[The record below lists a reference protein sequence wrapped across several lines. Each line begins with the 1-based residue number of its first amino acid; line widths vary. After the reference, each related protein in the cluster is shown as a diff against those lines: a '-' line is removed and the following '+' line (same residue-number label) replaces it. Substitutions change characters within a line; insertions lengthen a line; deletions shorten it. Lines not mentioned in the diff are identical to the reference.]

1 MTRRA
6 VTVDTPSVVF
16 LSALLGIDPERIVA
30 DHRRRVRNARIRAAL
45 VLLTYLVLAIVVIG
59 GVYGFILL
67 MWAAFGT
74 DPVPVTDVQLP
85 TL

>member
-1 MTRRA
+1 MSKR

-16 LSALLGIDPERIVA
+16 LSAFLGIPAEHIVA
-30 DHRRRVRNARIRAAL
+30 DHRRRLRNARIRAAL
-45 VLLTYLVLAIVVIG
+45 VLVTYLVLAVVVIG

-67 MWAAFGT
+67 MWVAFGA
-74 DPVPVTDVQLP
+74 DPAPVTDVQLP